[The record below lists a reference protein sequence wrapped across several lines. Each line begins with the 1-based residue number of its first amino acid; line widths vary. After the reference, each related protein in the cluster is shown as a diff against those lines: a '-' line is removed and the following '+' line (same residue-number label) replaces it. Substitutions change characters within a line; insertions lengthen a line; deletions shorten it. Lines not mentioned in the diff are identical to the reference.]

1 MRLLSSR
8 ETLSSRDI
16 DLVQDKE
23 RDDKKTIAEM
33 ASVSVP
39 KRLFQRG
46 TVREIIKHGPY
57 LEENGLANLNIPK

>member
-1 MRLLSSR
+1 VRLLSSR
-8 ETLSSRDI
+8 EILSPRGV

-46 TVREIIKHGPY
+46 TVREIVKHGPK
-57 LEENGLANLNIPK
+57 LEENG